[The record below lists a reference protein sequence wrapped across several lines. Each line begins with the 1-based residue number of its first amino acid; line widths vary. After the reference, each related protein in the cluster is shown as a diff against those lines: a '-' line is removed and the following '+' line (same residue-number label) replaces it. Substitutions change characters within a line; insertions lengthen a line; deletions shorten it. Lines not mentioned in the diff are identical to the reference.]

1 MAKLHEAQAN
11 MAYYGFKRVPE
22 RDFSDDGTRF
32 FMWVWDPEDTGHSP
46 FYFSKAGGYD
56 MVFFSE
62 HFGSNVRQECR
73 RHGYNNLD
81 D

>member
-32 FMWVWDPEDTGHSP
+32 FMWVWDPEDTGHSEK
-46 FYFSKAGGYD
+46 FKNSSYCANCQ
-56 MVFFSE
+56 FFLII
-62 HFGSNVRQECR
+62 RII
-73 RHGYNNLD
+73 
-81 D
+81 